1 MPDYYLTF
9 LYNPLAPRN
18 FTVFV
23 WESNVKY
30 VISVRQLFWKK
41 LWIVNQSFR
50 PARRNHCSQGTLL
63 RILLKKFECST
74 CARTWLFEIFYTF
87 VCKNFSFC
95 RLKLGK
101 VADKIIYGKSKA
113 SNWRNW
119 TTGIEP
125 KIWVA

>member
-41 LWIVNQSFR
+41 IMNCKPKLQSGLEK
-50 PARRNHCSQGTLL
+50 PLL
-63 RILLKKFECST
+63 
-74 CARTWLFEIFYTF
+74 AGYTP
-87 VCKNFSFC
+87 KDS
-95 RLKLGK
+95 
-101 VADKIIYGKSKA
+101 S
-113 SNWRNW
+113 
-119 TTGIEP
+119 E
-125 KIWVA
+125 KIWVQYLR